1 MRGNEAI
8 LKNFKGKWMGKD
20 TGKKKK
26 QQKAQI
32 MKVLAQLGRILLL
45 SASCSH
51 TQSNLQLRYKPI
63 RKRHKKFPALM
74 TVYYH

>member
-1 MRGNEAI
+1 MKQYSRTSNE
-8 LKNFKGKWMGKD
+8 NGWGR
-20 TGKKKK
+20 TQEKKKK
-26 QQKAQI
+26 QKAQI

-63 RKRHKKFPALM
+63 HKRHKKFPALM